1 MLVLSICLAERVE
14 DKYANLAAR
23 TVEGWDAGVYFDWES
38 MWPFNGTWSFK
49 HQISFL
55 TDKSQGYGAELQQI
69 DDAMDAGTIPLTA
82 IDGYGNLLAINGA
95 PKRKTYTSLRFR
107 RGDWAVGWNQ
117 NARSTVWEDR
127 TLSSAG
133 AMWGVAPFKTM
144 NLYTDY
150 YTNFAESDLRIRMG
164 VNNLEDDRA
173 PLASSRM
180 GYFED
185 LDNNLRRNFYV
196 DLRFTY

>member
-1 MLVLSICLAERVE
+1 M
-14 DKYANLAAR
+14 
-23 TVEGWDAGVYFDWES
+23 
-38 MWPFNGTWSFK
+38 
-49 HQISFL
+49 L
-55 TDKSQGYGAELQQI
+55 TDKTQGYGPELQTI
-69 DDAMDAGTIPLTA
+69 DDAMDAGDLPLTA
-82 IDGYGNLLAINGA
+82 IDGYGNLLAVNGA

-107 RGDWAVGWNQ
+107 RGDWAFGWNQ
-117 NARSTVWEDR
+117 NSRSTVYEDR

-144 NLYTDY
+144 NMYADY
-150 YTNFAESDLRIRMG
+150 YTDFAESDLRIRLG

>member
-1 MLVLSICLAERVE
+1 MCIRDS
-14 DKYANLAAR
+14 
-23 TVEGWDAGVYFDWES
+23 
-38 MWPFNGTWSFK
+38 
-49 HQISFL
+49 
-55 TDKSQGYGAELQQI
+55 
-69 DDAMDAGTIPLTA
+69 AMDAGDIPLTA
-82 IDGYGNLLAINGA
+82 IDGYGNLLAVNGA

-107 RGDWAVGWNQ
+107 RGDWAFGWNQ
-117 NARSTVWEDR
+117 NSRSTVWEDR